1 MNQKIGKISNYNE
14 KLISD
19 NTKLQTDL
27 NFYKEG
33 YLKFVDIHSVVRK
46 QVLNVLNVDMPHDQH
61 CLVCFKNGDTIKSNT
76 SYC

>member
-27 NFYKEG
+27 IFYKEG
-33 YLKFVDIHSVVRK
+33 YLKFVDIFIAWSVNK
-46 QVLNVLNVDMPHDQH
+46 
-61 CLVCFKNGDTIKSNT
+61 F
-76 SYC
+76 